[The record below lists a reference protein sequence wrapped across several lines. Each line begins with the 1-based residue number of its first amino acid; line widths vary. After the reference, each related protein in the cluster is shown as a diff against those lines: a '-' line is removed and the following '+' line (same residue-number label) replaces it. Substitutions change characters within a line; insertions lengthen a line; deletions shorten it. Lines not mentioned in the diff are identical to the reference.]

1 MNQDEIFARMI
12 ECVDFYKF
20 LSSRSEPTGSS
31 EYGIGNPA
39 DYDRFCTKENLD
51 AIVTEAGNMHLEV
64 IPSASAYACVER
76 SVNIIVQ
83 TKIFHIFVVKESDII
98 PFRLAT
104 MATAQMCTAYP
115 VIGAVKALRVQYFR
129 SVRDMA
135 MMWGSLLVSG
145 LRTKNVAVEDGK
157 VGEA

>member
-1 MNQDEIFARMI
+1 MI

-39 DYDRFCTKENLD
+39 DYDRFCTKENFD

-76 SVNIIVQ
+76 SVNIIVH
-83 TKIFHIFVVKESDII
+83 TKIFHIFVVKEDDIN

-104 MATAQMCTAYP
+104 AATAQMCMTYP
-115 VIGAVKALRVQYFR
+115 VSGSVKALRVQYFR

-135 MMWGSLLVSG
+135 AMWGSLGSLLVSG
-145 LRTKNVAVEDGK
+145 LKTKNVAVEDGK
-157 VGEA
+157 AGAA